1 MAGSLFPA
9 FDMPELSEGGQQYDT
24 RYKRSVRW
32 DYESGDFAMDGA
44 NRMVECDGREAF
56 MTWCF
61 KVCQTERYTCPA
73 YPASI
78 GVEMDAATADGDR
91 KVVESM
97 VKRTI
102 TDALKV
108 NPRTE
113 SVGGFSFGWNGDEM
127 HCSFEVKGTGW
138 DDKFRITI

>member
-9 FDMPELSEGGQQYDT
+9 FDMPELSGGGQQYDT

-32 DYESGDFAMDGA
+32 DYEAGDFAVDGA
-44 NRMVECDGREAF
+44 NRMAECDGREAF
-56 MTWCF
+56 MAWCF
-61 KVCQTERYTCPA
+61 KVCRTERYACLA
-73 YPASI
+73 YPAFI
-78 GVEMDAATADGDR
+78 GVEMEAATADGDR

-97 VKRTI
+97 VRRTI

-113 SVGGFSFGWNGDEM
+113 YVGGFSFGWDGDEM

-138 DDKFRITI
+138 DDRFRVTV